1 MQLDYKNISLNTEW
15 IKSGLDSIVYI
26 ESMSSTLDIA
36 LNKDHQIKDARKIV
50 ITDNQTNGKG
60 THGKKWFST
69 PYKDLTFSLILGKDY
84 YFTQDLIDQC
94 CAAML
99 DVLSVYKIEG
109 KVKHPN
115 DIYVNNKKIIGMLLS
130 NIQID
135 QENNKTYQALS
146 IGMNVNSEID
156 IKTFD
161 FDAKVSST
169 SLFLELN
176 RLVNRE
182 KLLKLMI
189 EKIDAVIQKQ
199 VHQ

>member
-15 IKSGLDSIVYI
+15 IKSGLDSIVYR
-26 ESMSSTLDIA
+26 ESMNSTLDIA

-94 CAAML
+94 CDAML
-99 DVLSVYKIEG
+99 DVLSVYKIQG

>member
-1 MQLDYKNISLNTEW
+1 LQLDYKNISLNTEW
-15 IKSGLDSIVYI
+15 IKSGLDSIVYR
-26 ESMSSTLDIA
+26 ESMNSTLDIA

-94 CAAML
+94 CTAML
-99 DVLSVYKIEG
+99 DVLSCYKIEG

-115 DIYVNNKKIIGMLLS
+115 DVYVNNKKIIGMLLS

-146 IGMNVNSEID
+146 MGINVNSVID
-156 IKTFD
+156 IKTLD

-176 RLVNRE
+176 RIVNRE

-189 EKIDAVIQKQ
+189 EKIDRVIQKQ

>member
-15 IKSGLDSIVYI
+15 IKSGLDSIVYR
-26 ESMSSTLDIA
+26 ESMNSTLDIA

-94 CAAML
+94 STAML
-99 DVLSVYKIEG
+99 DVLSSYEIEG

-146 IGMNVNSEID
+146 MGINVNSVID
-156 IKTFD
+156 IKTLD

-176 RLVNRE
+176 RIVNRE

-189 EKIDAVIQKQ
+189 EKIDRVIQKQ
-199 VHQ
+199 VRQ